1 MVFSSLVFLF
11 AFLPIVLTVYYSLP
25 VRLRNAFLLVSSLL
39 FYAWGAPRYV
49 FVLLATAPLDYG
61 ISRWLPHARMPGA
74 ATRRKWM
81 LSAGIALNL
90 VLLAYFKYANF
101 FVEQVNAVLAS
112 AGVGSI
118 PWLSVALPIGIS
130 FCTFHRISYLVD
142 VYRGTTAP
150 APSFANYV
158 LYIVLFPQL
167 VAGPIIRYHDVA
179 RQLIERD
186 HTSRRFLSGLW
197 RFCQGLGKKV
207 LIANVL
213 GQVAD
218 RAFSAP
224 ADQLSGAH
232 AWLGAVCYAFQ
243 IYFDFGGYSDMA
255 IGLGRMFGIEFL
267 ENFNRPYLSRSF
279 TEFWRRW
286 HISLSNF
293 MREYLYL
300 PLGGNRKGAARTFV
314 NLWIVFLC
322 SGLWHGAA
330 WNFLVWG
337 AYHGLFLSLDKALS
351 RTRWERR
358 PDIVAIPLNFL
369 LVLVSWV
376 LFRADSLGHAT
387 HYLARMAGAGGGGQA
402 SGVPLLDP
410 QTLVA
415 LVVAVV
421 VTFAPGLASKRL
433 PEAQPGDA
441 PLSPPLQMLRY
452 AVSLALLVLS
462 AAALTTSKFNPF
474 IYFRF

>member
-11 AFLPIVLTVYYSLP
+11 AFLPISLTVYYAVP
-25 VRLRNAFLLVSSLL
+25 GRWRNGVLLAASLL

-49 FVLLATAPLDYG
+49 FVLLVTAPIDYAL
-61 ISRWLPHARMPGA
+61 SRRLGA
-74 ATRRKWM
+74 DKAAGLLVRRR
-81 LSAGIALNL
+81 LLAAGIALNL
-90 VLLAYFKYANF
+90 ALLAYFKYANF
-101 FVEQVNAVLAS
+101 FVDQVNAVLLRADI
-112 AGVGSI
+112 GTI
-118 PWLSVALPIGIS
+118 PWLAVALPIGIS
-130 FCTFHRISYLVD
+130 FCAFHRISYLVD
-142 VYRGTTAP
+142 VYLGTTSP
-150 APSFANYV
+150 APSFANFL

-167 VAGPIIRYHDVA
+167 VAGPIVRYHDVA
-179 RQLIERD
+179 AQLLERS
-186 HTSRRFLSGLW
+186 HTARRFRSGVW

-207 LIANVL
+207 LIANAL

-218 RAFSAP
+218 RAFAVSAGP
-224 ADQLSGAH
+224 MSASQAWIGA
-232 AWLGAVCYAFQ
+232 LCYAFQ

-255 IGLGRMFGIEFL
+255 IGLGRMFGVEFL
-267 ENFNRPYLSRSF
+267 ENFNRPYVSRSF

-300 PLGGNRKGAARTFV
+300 PLGGNRKGTARTYI

-330 WNFLVWG
+330 WNFVVWG
-337 AYHGLFLSLDKALS
+337 IYHGFFLSLDKALS

-358 PDIVAIPLNFL
+358 PDIIAIPLNFL

-376 LFRADSLGHAT
+376 LFRADSLGHAMR
-387 HYLARMAGAGGGGQA
+387 YLGRMADLGQRTN
-402 SGVPLLDP
+402 GVPVPLLDA
-410 QTLVA
+410 QTTVILA
-415 LVVAVV
+415 VAVII
-421 VTFAPGLASKRL
+421 TFAPVFARKHL
-433 PEAQPGDA
+433 PEARTGDA
-441 PLSPPLQMLRY
+441 PLSPSLRMLQY
-452 AVSLALLVLS
+452 ATSVGLLILS